1 MVVSVAWLACKL
13 GHCGRR
19 NVRPEGRRCCRTNRT
34 KIDIDLVGI
43 RCHTVAVRRP
53 SGSHGD
59 LRRKT
64 LDADPADGRY
74 FRFQLPRTIEH
85 VFDYDER
92 MNRYAEL
99 HCHTNYSFLDGS
111 SWAGDLVERAAELG
125 YEALGITDHDGFRG
139 VVQVHAH
146 ASAIGLPVVYGTE
159 IGMPQA
165 LSEASETPVADIIA
179 PVDQPV
185 PVTGEGDLTRRGRIR
200 RMHGTKPTHREVT
213 DHLVLLA
220 PDPDGYAAISR
231 LVTRGQFRGKKDAP
245 VYSYRDLREASQDG
259 SLVALSGCWQ
269 GAVPRAAAEGDIL
282 GALAAAAELKEIF
295 PGRFHIEL
303 THHGM
308 PTDDDR
314 NDLLAEV
321 AARLKIPTVATN
333 NVHYAH
339 RHDADLAE
347 VLAAIG
353 GRRSLEEA
361 DGFRPATDLRHMRSP
376 DEMAA
381 RFARYP
387 GAVARAADLGRSLA
401 FDLDL
406 LTPELPDFAMP
417 GAFTTEDEYLA
428 WLVYEGAREVY
439 PGSEDGI
446 DPRARR
452 RLEHELEVIEALGF
466 AGYFLVAWDIVEFAR
481 GRGIYCQIRGSGAD
495 SAVCRCLKVTRVDPI
510 RLGLPFERFL
520 SHERG
525 RPPDIDIDFEA
536 ERREEV
542 IQYCYRRYGRERAAM
557 VANVITYRAKSVLQD
572 VGKAFGLTQAQ
583 VNGLTKY
590 LDTRDPKVIKDAV
603 ELPQGLT
610 ADHIYDV
617 CHRLD
622 GFPRHLGI
630 HSGGMVITRRPL
642 WETTPLEWGRMADRS
657 VLQWDKN
664 DTAAMG
670 LVKFDL
676 LALGALNA
684 LHLSVDLIA
693 ETHGIDIDLAL
704 IPQEPVVYDMLTRA
718 DTVGIFQVE
727 SRAQMA
733 TLPKMKPR
741 TFYDLAVEVA
751 LIRPGPIQGQS
762 VHPYLRRRNGEEAIT
777 FIHPSAEPILAKTL
791 GVPIFQEQL
800 MELARV
806 CAGFSPGQSDRL
818 RQAMTHKRS
827 ADEMAKLKDEVYSGM
842 ATKEI
847 TGHAADQ
854 LWEKLQGFASFGFP
868 ESHSVSFAYIVYA
881 ASWLKYHWPAEFFA
895 GLLNAQPMGFYSPN
909 SLVADAVHH
918 GVEVVTPDVNHSIHD
933 CTIEPFAADP
943 DGVATYLGMGWRRGM
958 GALDDP
964 LRAPVALRL
973 GLRYVRDLGETD
985 ITRIEA
991 ARLTGGPFT
1000 SPEDFAQRTGLAV
1013 TSHEALSA
1021 AGAFGSLGLG
1031 KREGMWLAGALSELG
1046 PGRLALGNG
1055 APIPTLPAMDTR
1067 DTLEADLWSTG
1078 ISLTHPVSLIREQ
1091 LDANGV
1097 MRVADGL
1104 RLRSNN
1110 TRIKVAGIV
1119 THRQRPE
1126 TAHGVRFFNL
1136 EDETGIMNVVVMP
1149 PVWEANYEIAR
1160 KAVGIVITGVLEY
1173 RDGVTN
1179 LVARRLEPWPAPKVP
1194 SRDFR

>member
-1 MVVSVAWLACKL
+1 M
-13 GHCGRR
+13 G
-19 NVRPEGRRCCRTNRT
+19 
-34 KIDIDLVGI
+34 
-43 RCHTVAVRRP
+43 
-53 SGSHGD
+53 
-59 LRRKT
+59 
-64 LDADPADGRY
+64 
-74 FRFQLPRTIEH
+74 
-85 VFDYDER
+85 
-92 MNRYAEL
+92 RYAEL
-99 HCHTNYSFLDGS
+99 HCHTNYSFLDGA
-111 SWAGDLVERAAELG
+111 SWAGELVERAADLG
-125 YEALGITDHDGFRG
+125 YEALAITDHDGFRG
-139 VVQVHAH
+139 VVQAHAH
-146 ASAIGLPVVYGTE
+146 ASEIGLPVVYGTE
-159 IGMPQA
+159 IGMPHEVSRR
-165 LSEASETPVADIIA
+165 SEELVDGHLGPVHTPV
-179 PVDQPV
+179 PL
-185 PVTGEGDLTRRGRIR
+185 TGEDDLTRRGRVR
-200 RMHGTKPTHREVT
+200 RMHGTKPTEVAVT

-220 PDPDGYAAISR
+220 PDPTGYAAISR
-231 LVTRGQFRGKKDAP
+231 LVTRGQFRGRKDAP
-245 VYSYRDLREASQDG
+245 RYSYRDLEEASRDG

-269 GAVPRAAAEGDIL
+269 GAVPRAAQRGDL
-282 GALAAAAELKEIF
+282 VSALAEAERLKELF
-295 PGRFHIEL
+295 PGRFYIEL
-303 THHGM
+303 THHGL
-308 PTDDDR
+308 PIDDLR
-314 NDLLAEV
+314 NDVLADV
-321 AARLKIPTVATN
+321 AMRLRIPTVATN

-339 RHDADLAE
+339 SHDADLSE

-353 GRRSLEEA
+353 GRRSLEAA
-361 DGFRPATDLRHMRSP
+361 DAFRPATDLRHLRTP

-381 RFARYP
+381 RFSRYP
-387 GAVARAADLGRSLA
+387 GAVETAADLGRSLA

-406 LTPELPDFAMP
+406 LAPELPDFALP
-417 GAFTTEDEYLA
+417 GSFTTEDEYLA
-428 WLVYEGAREVY
+428 SLVYEGARDVY
-439 PGSEDGI
+439 PGSENGI
-446 DPRARR
+446 DPLARR
-452 RLEHELEVIEALGF
+452 RLEHELSVIADLGF
-466 AGYFLVAWDIVEFAR
+466 AGYFLVAWDIVSFAR
-481 GRGIYCQIRGSGAD
+481 GRDIYCQIRGSGAD
-495 SAVCRCLKVTRVDPI
+495 SAVCRCIGLTRVDPI

-557 VANVITYRAKSVLQD
+557 VANVITYRARSVLQD

-590 LDTRDPKVIKDAV
+590 LDTRSPKALKEVV
-603 ELPQGLT
+603 ELPEGLT

-630 HSGGMVITRRPL
+630 HSGGMVISKRPL
-642 WETTPLEWGRMADRS
+642 WQTTPMEWGRMADRS

-684 LHLSVDLIA
+684 LHLSVDAIA
-693 ETHGIDIDLAL
+693 DAHGIDIDLAR
-704 IPQEPVVYDMLTRA
+704 IPQEPVVYEMLTRA
-718 DTVGIFQVE
+718 DTVGVFQVE

-733 TLPKMKPR
+733 TLPRMKPR
-741 TFYDLAVEVA
+741 TFYDLAIEVA

-762 VHPYLRRRNGEEAIT
+762 VHPYLRRRNGEEPVRYM
-777 FIHPSAEPILAKTL
+777 HPTAEPILSKTL

-827 ADEMAKLKDEVYSGM
+827 DDEMAKLRDEVFAGM
-842 ATKEI
+842 AEKGVTD
-847 TGHAADQ
+847 HAAEE
-854 LWEKLQGFASFGFP
+854 LWDKLQGFASFGFP

-909 SLVADAVHH
+909 SLVADAAHH
-918 GVEVVTPDVNHSIHD
+918 GVIVLPPDVNHSIHD
-933 CTIEPFAADP
+933 CSVEDADV
-943 DGVATYLGMGWRRGM
+943 DREDIAEYLGMAWRRGM
-958 GALDDP
+958 GAVDDP
-964 LRAPVALRL
+964 VRRPVSLRL
-973 GLRYVRDLGETD
+973 GLRYVRNLGETE

-991 ARLTGGPFT
+991 ARITGGPFS
-1000 SPEDFAQRTGLAV
+1000 SPEDFAQRTGLSVVA
-1013 TSHEALSA
+1013 HEGLSA
-1021 AGAFGSLGLG
+1021 AGAFGSFGLG
-1031 KREGMWLAGALSELG
+1031 KRDGMWLAGALSDLG
-1046 PGRLALGNG
+1046 PGRLALSSGV
-1055 APIPTLPAMDTR
+1055 PSPDLPEMD
-1067 DTLEADLWSTG
+1067 DAEEIKADLWSTG
-1078 ISLTHPVSLIREQ
+1078 ISLTHPVSLIRDS
-1091 LDANGV
+1091 LDEMGV
-1097 MRVADGL
+1097 YRAEDAL
-1104 RLRSNN
+1104 RLKKHN

-1136 EDETGIMNVVVMP
+1136 EDETGIMNVVLMP

-1179 LVARRLEPWPAPKVP
+1179 LVAQRLEQWPAPIVA